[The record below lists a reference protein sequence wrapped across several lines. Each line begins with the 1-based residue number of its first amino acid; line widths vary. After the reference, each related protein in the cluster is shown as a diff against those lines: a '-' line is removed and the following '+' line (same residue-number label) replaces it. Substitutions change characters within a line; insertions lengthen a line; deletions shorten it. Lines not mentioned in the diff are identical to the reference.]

1 VLGVVS
7 ALAVTG
13 SMVAVA
19 APAHGAVTPVG
30 SCKGGTQLGTIDDGG
45 GNGLTDTTKHVT
57 VKTKVLKQVVAPKAT
72 LGGTCDNTVF
82 EPLSPTA
89 DGQPPTQMTPK
100 ANAATLVGSASCST
114 TGPAPDPGDPAAA
127 AAYPLNGKISITM
140 TQTHATGTDVT
151 KPWAISGYVAL
162 LGITNDVVD
171 VDGLLV
177 KGASFGAS
185 VSGSLWQDPAVK
197 LAKTDSFYP
206 GYHGTGYNFQSD
218 TFNPFAILGGCAD
231 GTPGTIP
238 NPGIQTVLIGGGSS
252 TLADP
257 NQSSAN
263 SPLLGSPAAGLSFS
277 FGE

>member
-1 VLGVVS
+1 
-7 ALAVTG
+7 
-13 SMVAVA
+13 MVAVA

-30 SCKGGTQLGTIDDGG
+30 TCGGGTQLGTIVDTGG
-45 GNGLTDTTKHVT
+45 TNGLTDTTKHVT

-72 LGGTCDNTVF
+72 LGGTCDNMVF

-89 DGQPPTQMTPK
+89 DGQPPAQLHVK

-127 AAYPLNGKISITM
+127 AAYPLNGKISITF
-140 TQTHATGTDVT
+140 TETHATGTDT
-151 KPWAISGYVAL
+151 GKPWATSGYLAT
-162 LGITNDVVD
+162 LGLTGDVLD
-171 VDGLLV
+171 VGGILV
-177 KGASFGAS
+177 KGASFGAAIT
-185 VSGSLWQDPAVK
+185 GNLWQNPAVK

-206 GYHGTGYNFQSD
+206 GYQGTGYNVQSD

-238 NPGIQTVLIGGGSS
+238 NPGIQTVLVGGGVGSNGQDS
-252 TLADP
+252 HL
-257 NQSSAN
+257 
-263 SPLLGSPAAGLSFS
+263 SPLLGSTANGLAFQ